1 MGTSTFAEAKSEG
14 ASLVPVAYVL
24 EQNYPNPFNPE
35 TVIRYGL
42 DRQSPVVLA
51 IYNMLG
57 QRIRTLVQAEQTS
70 GRYEVVWD
78 GLDEAGRPA
87 ASGLYVYQLRAG
99 AFIASRKM
107 LLLR

>member
-1 MGTSTFAEAKSEG
+1 M
-14 ASLVPVAYVL
+14 
-24 EQNYPNPFNPE
+24 
-35 TVIRYGL
+35 IRYGL
-42 DRQSPVVLA
+42 DRQSLVVLE

-57 QRIRTLVQAEQTS
+57 RRVRTLVEAEQKS

-78 GLDEAGRPA
+78 GQDEAGRPA